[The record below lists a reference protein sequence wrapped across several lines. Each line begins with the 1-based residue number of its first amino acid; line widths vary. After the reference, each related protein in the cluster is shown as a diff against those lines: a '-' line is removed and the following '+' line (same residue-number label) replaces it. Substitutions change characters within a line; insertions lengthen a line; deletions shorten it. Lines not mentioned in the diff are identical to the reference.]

1 MLASAANSSEISAE
15 DLLPVTYLLSA
26 ISNAFGNDTV
36 NSEISEV
43 RPQYKSVYHYTLY
56 LEENLAKI

>member
-1 MLASAANSSEISAE
+1 MALDMLASAVGNRSNSSDNIISAE

-36 NSEISEV
+36 DLKISEV
-43 RPQYKSVYHYTLY
+43 RPQYK
-56 LEENLAKI
+56 